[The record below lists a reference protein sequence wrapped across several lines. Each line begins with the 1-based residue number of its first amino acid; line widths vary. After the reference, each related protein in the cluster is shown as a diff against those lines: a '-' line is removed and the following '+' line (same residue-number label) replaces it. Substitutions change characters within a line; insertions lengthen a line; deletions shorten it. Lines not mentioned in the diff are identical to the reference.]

1 MYVYFDKKGTLT
13 TIIPHGETIRQGND
27 IHLTVCFDKN
37 YDRFKSNMTVRAKMR
52 GEDNWSVA
60 YTFSN
65 PHIITFK
72 KLFDSEMT
80 YDLQDNTQ
88 YVAYD
93 IKLPYATS
101 TNVYGKG
108 KLIINVFSNI
118 IGTKTTL
125 RELDETPGLQDGDIG
140 CLDTNG
146 IITYYVYDS
155 SGSTVAERWTQITD
169 DFDPTTINFYQG
181 LVDYYVE
188 PTYGNEEPSTPDISD
203 SEYDRLMQAIG
214 SKVDIQNGIAKNI
227 DITKGAYHDEQNFT
241 DANVRVKDAV
251 DENEPV
257 SLKQLNALDTEHKGL
272 LDKKVDKFTQ
282 EHPDVMVAYVQRGD
296 NKQTDTVEPVSATN
310 LIGYSSIVG
319 RDSNG
324 NFEASDPTKDLHV
337 VNKQTLEREIGK
349 LATKKDLEDYTP
361 LTKFEELVK
370 VVPTDIA
377 INDNDELYL
386 EHDGKEITGQTK
398 KVKIANLDDTDKL
411 PIMSD
416 IANITVAE
424 TLQYETIRG
433 AYPRQALPNVIV
445 SNNMEINTKT
455 GVIRTLINAASEN
468 APDYGNIQP
477 FAVWTLEN
485 YIYAYRANDNTKN
498 IHEIRMRSAR
508 GNISDGDSY
517 AVIYSSEYGVYE
529 PFIIYD
535 ETQSK
540 SNKNFTVY
548 VYFSEE
554 TENKLLQNIKYV
566 RVKISLSDD
575 SKTITPTVLSSGIAI
590 SGENQL
596 NDKGNVV
603 QYSRPGFSVI
613 TRLADASYLMVLETN
628 VNNSIGY
635 PYVIQYCYS
644 KDYINWTTPKT
655 LFRAKDALINIPYV
669 ENCWNSRIA
678 ISYHTNMDYIGV
690 QDSSIHNKMMHVML
704 SSISIKYGMSL
715 ESNMFGELFI
725 TDGRQYSIPENQ
737 EVSRYYTTVGTY
749 NLWTGGWGS
758 LYYKDETINILY
770 GSNYTRIANTS
781 FPTENTLFVKKAKLI
796 SNAYVPLKNTKGV
809 YAVSDNGKENIL
821 LDYATGADGKNLSN
835 SLAYRTSGGFLYA
848 ATAANLNP
856 NTNPNLVATKKYVGN
871 YVDAKMVNVYTFKG
885 SVDTYNDLPTNANN
899 GDVYDIK
906 KAYESYPAGTNF
918 AWTGE
923 KWDALGGI
931 IDLSNYVTQTSLTET
946 LKDYAT
952 ITYITQ
958 TLANYVTSTN
968 LTNILASYVTTT
980 TFNSH
985 VNNKSNPHEVTKT
998 QVGLG
1003 NVDNTSDKNKPV
1015 STAQQTAINSTGHT
1029 LKIANGKI
1037 QLLDAN
1043 GTMLSQVDLP
1053 EGGKIDTISVNGV
1066 NQPITNKNVNIVTPV
1081 IEILESED

>member
-169 DFDPTTINFYQG
+169 DFDPITTNFYQG

-337 VNKQTLEREIGK
+337 VNKQTLEREIGV
-349 LATKKDLEDYTP
+349 LATKEALDDLHVEIINTQSDVDNIKKVIPDNASETNKLVTEAKFANFATKEDLADYTP

-370 VVPTDIA
+370 QTPTGIA
-377 INDNDELYL
+377 INANNEIYL
-386 EHDGKEITGQTK
+386 EHDGVEITGQPK
-398 KVKIANLDDTDKL
+398 KVRVVSQAAFDEIKELIPNEASVENPL
-411 PIMSD
+411 
-416 IANITVAE
+416 VA
-424 TLQYETIRG
+424 
-433 AYPRQALPNVIV
+433 
-445 SNNMEINTKT
+445 K
-455 GVIRTLINAASEN
+455 
-468 APDYGNIQP
+468 
-477 FAVWTLEN
+477 
-485 YIYAYRANDNTKN
+485 
-498 IHEIRMRSAR
+498 
-508 GNISDGDSY
+508 
-517 AVIYSSEYGVYE
+517 
-529 PFIIYD
+529 
-535 ETQSK
+535 
-540 SNKNFTVY
+540 
-548 VYFSEE
+548 
-554 TENKLLQNIKYV
+554 
-566 RVKISLSDD
+566 
-575 SKTITPTVLSSGIAI
+575 
-590 SGENQL
+590 NQL
-596 NDKGNVV
+596 NGLATKEELNT
-603 QYSRPGFSVI
+603 YTPLTEFNSVKALI
-613 TRLADASYLMVLETN
+613 PTEASTDNLLADRSWVY
-628 VNNSIGY
+628 SQIGTVY
-635 PYVIQYCYS
+635 
-644 KDYINWTTPKT
+644 
-655 LFRAKDALINIPYV
+655 
-669 ENCWNSRIA
+669 
-678 ISYHTNMDYIGV
+678 
-690 QDSSIHNKMMHVML
+690 
-704 SSISIKYGMSL
+704 
-715 ESNMFGELFI
+715 
-725 TDGRQYSIPENQ
+725 
-737 EVSRYYTTVGTY
+737 RY
-749 NLWTGGWGS
+749 
-758 LYYKDETINILY
+758 
-770 GSNYTRIANTS
+770 
-781 FPTENTLFVKKAKLI
+781 
-796 SNAYVPLKNTKGV
+796 
-809 YAVSDNGKENIL
+809 
-821 LDYATGADGKNLSN
+821 
-835 SLAYRTSGGFLYA
+835 
-848 ATAANLNP
+848 
-856 NTNPNLVATKKYVGN
+856 
-871 YVDAKMVNVYTFKG
+871 KG
-885 SVDTYNDLPTNANN
+885 SVKNYSDLPTNANN
-899 GDVYDIK
+899 GDVYNVEN
-906 KAYESYPAGTNF
+906 AYLQYPAGTNY
-918 AWTGE
+918 AWNEST
-923 KWDALGGI
+923 WDALGGI

-946 LKDYAT
+946 LKDYVTTSALNT
-952 ITYITQ
+952 K
-958 TLANYVTSTN
+958 LNDYVTGTA
-968 LTNILASYVTTT
+968 LTELLKSYTTT
-980 TFNSH
+980 TAFNNH

-998 QVGLG
+998 QIGLG

-1029 LKIANGKI
+1029 LKVANNKI

>member
-227 DITKGAYHDEQNFT
+227 DITKGTYHDEQNFT

-337 VNKQTLEREIGK
+337 VNKQTLEREIGV
-349 LATKKDLEDYTP
+349 LATKEALDDLHVEIINTQSDVDNIKKVIPDNASETNKLVTEAKFANFATKEDLADYTP

-370 VVPTDIA
+370 QTPTGIA
-377 INDNDELYL
+377 INANNEIYL
-386 EHDGKEITGQTK
+386 EHDGVEITGQPK
-398 KVKIANLDDTDKL
+398 KVRVVSQAAFDEIKELIPNEASVENPL
-411 PIMSD
+411 
-416 IANITVAE
+416 VA
-424 TLQYETIRG
+424 
-433 AYPRQALPNVIV
+433 
-445 SNNMEINTKT
+445 K
-455 GVIRTLINAASEN
+455 
-468 APDYGNIQP
+468 
-477 FAVWTLEN
+477 
-485 YIYAYRANDNTKN
+485 
-498 IHEIRMRSAR
+498 
-508 GNISDGDSY
+508 
-517 AVIYSSEYGVYE
+517 
-529 PFIIYD
+529 
-535 ETQSK
+535 
-540 SNKNFTVY
+540 
-548 VYFSEE
+548 
-554 TENKLLQNIKYV
+554 
-566 RVKISLSDD
+566 
-575 SKTITPTVLSSGIAI
+575 
-590 SGENQL
+590 NQL
-596 NDKGNVV
+596 NGLATKEELNT
-603 QYSRPGFSVI
+603 YTPLTEFNSVKALI
-613 TRLADASYLMVLETN
+613 PTEASTDNLLADRSWVY
-628 VNNSIGY
+628 SQIGTVY
-635 PYVIQYCYS
+635 
-644 KDYINWTTPKT
+644 
-655 LFRAKDALINIPYV
+655 
-669 ENCWNSRIA
+669 
-678 ISYHTNMDYIGV
+678 
-690 QDSSIHNKMMHVML
+690 
-704 SSISIKYGMSL
+704 
-715 ESNMFGELFI
+715 
-725 TDGRQYSIPENQ
+725 
-737 EVSRYYTTVGTY
+737 RY
-749 NLWTGGWGS
+749 
-758 LYYKDETINILY
+758 
-770 GSNYTRIANTS
+770 
-781 FPTENTLFVKKAKLI
+781 
-796 SNAYVPLKNTKGV
+796 
-809 YAVSDNGKENIL
+809 
-821 LDYATGADGKNLSN
+821 
-835 SLAYRTSGGFLYA
+835 
-848 ATAANLNP
+848 
-856 NTNPNLVATKKYVGN
+856 
-871 YVDAKMVNVYTFKG
+871 KG
-885 SVDTYNDLPTNANN
+885 SVKNYSDLPTNANN
-899 GDVYDIK
+899 GDVYNVEN
-906 KAYESYPAGTNF
+906 AYLQYPAGTNY
-918 AWTGE
+918 AWNGST
-923 KWDALGGI
+923 WDALGGS

-968 LTNILASYVTTT
+968 LTNVLSDYVTTT
-980 TFNSH
+980 AFNNH
-985 VNNKSNPHEVTKT
+985 INNKSNPHEVTKA

-1015 STAQQTAINSTGHT
+1015 STAQKTAIDSTGHT
-1029 LKIANGKI
+1029 LKVANNKI

>member
-101 TNVYGKG
+101 TNIYGKG

-169 DFDPTTINFYQG
+169 GFDPTTTNFYQG

-227 DITKGAYHDEQNFT
+227 DITKGTYHDEQNFT

-296 NKQTDTVEPVSATN
+296 NNKTDTVEPISTTN
-310 LIGYSSIVG
+310 ITGYSSIVG

-337 VNKQTLEREIGK
+337 VNKQTLEREIGV
-349 LATKKDLEDYTP
+349 LATKEALDDLHVEIVNTQSDVDNIKKVIPDNASETNKLVTEAKIANFATKEDLADYTP

-370 VVPTDIA
+370 QTPTGIA
-377 INDNDELYL
+377 INANNEIYL
-386 EHDGKEITGQTK
+386 EHDGVEITGQPK
-398 KVKIANLDDTDKL
+398 KVRVVSQAAFDEIKELIPNEASVENPL
-411 PIMSD
+411 
-416 IANITVAE
+416 VA
-424 TLQYETIRG
+424 
-433 AYPRQALPNVIV
+433 
-445 SNNMEINTKT
+445 K
-455 GVIRTLINAASEN
+455 
-468 APDYGNIQP
+468 
-477 FAVWTLEN
+477 
-485 YIYAYRANDNTKN
+485 
-498 IHEIRMRSAR
+498 
-508 GNISDGDSY
+508 
-517 AVIYSSEYGVYE
+517 
-529 PFIIYD
+529 
-535 ETQSK
+535 
-540 SNKNFTVY
+540 
-548 VYFSEE
+548 
-554 TENKLLQNIKYV
+554 
-566 RVKISLSDD
+566 
-575 SKTITPTVLSSGIAI
+575 
-590 SGENQL
+590 NQL
-596 NDKGNVV
+596 NGLATKEELNT
-603 QYSRPGFSVI
+603 YTPLTEFNSVKVLI
-613 TRLADASYLMVLETN
+613 PIEASTDNLLADRSWVY
-628 VNNSIGY
+628 SQIGTVY
-635 PYVIQYCYS
+635 
-644 KDYINWTTPKT
+644 
-655 LFRAKDALINIPYV
+655 
-669 ENCWNSRIA
+669 
-678 ISYHTNMDYIGV
+678 
-690 QDSSIHNKMMHVML
+690 
-704 SSISIKYGMSL
+704 
-715 ESNMFGELFI
+715 
-725 TDGRQYSIPENQ
+725 
-737 EVSRYYTTVGTY
+737 RY
-749 NLWTGGWGS
+749 
-758 LYYKDETINILY
+758 
-770 GSNYTRIANTS
+770 
-781 FPTENTLFVKKAKLI
+781 
-796 SNAYVPLKNTKGV
+796 
-809 YAVSDNGKENIL
+809 
-821 LDYATGADGKNLSN
+821 
-835 SLAYRTSGGFLYA
+835 
-848 ATAANLNP
+848 
-856 NTNPNLVATKKYVGN
+856 
-871 YVDAKMVNVYTFKG
+871 KG
-885 SVDTYNDLPTNANN
+885 SVKNYSDLPTNANN
-899 GDVYDIK
+899 GDVYNVEN
-906 KAYESYPAGTNF
+906 AYLQYPAGTNY
-918 AWTGE
+918 AWNEST
-923 KWDALGGI
+923 WDALGGI

-946 LKDYAT
+946 LKDYVTTSALNT
-952 ITYITQ
+952 K
-958 TLANYVTSTN
+958 LNDYVTSTA
-968 LTNILASYVTTT
+968 LTELLKSYTTT
-980 TFNSH
+980 TAFNNH
-985 VNNKSNPHEVTKT
+985 VNNKSNPHEVTKV

-1015 STAQQTAINSTGHT
+1015 STAQQTAIDSTGHT
-1029 LKIANGKI
+1029 LTIANGKI

-1066 NQPITNKNVNIVTPV
+1066 EQPITNKNVNIVTPV

>member
-101 TNVYGKG
+101 TNIYGKG

-169 DFDPTTINFYQG
+169 DFDPTTTNFYQG

-227 DITKGAYHDEQNFT
+227 DITKGTYHAEQDFT

-282 EHPDVMVAYVQRGD
+282 EHPDVMVAYVQKGD
-296 NKQTDTVEPVSATN
+296 NNKTDTVEPISTTN
-310 LIGYSSIVG
+310 VTGYSSIVG

-324 NFEASDPTKDLHV
+324 NFESSDPTKDLHV
-337 VNKQTLEREIGK
+337 VNKQTLQREIGV
-349 LATKKDLEDYTP
+349 LATKKALDDLHVEIVNTQSDVDNIKKVIPDNASETNKLVTEEKFANFATKEDLADYTP

-370 VVPTDIA
+370 QTPTGIA
-377 INDNDELYL
+377 INANNEIYL
-386 EHDGKEITGQTK
+386 EHDGVEITGQPK
-398 KVKIANLDDTDKL
+398 KVRVVSQAAFDEIKELIPNEASVENPL
-411 PIMSD
+411 
-416 IANITVAE
+416 VA
-424 TLQYETIRG
+424 
-433 AYPRQALPNVIV
+433 
-445 SNNMEINTKT
+445 K
-455 GVIRTLINAASEN
+455 
-468 APDYGNIQP
+468 
-477 FAVWTLEN
+477 
-485 YIYAYRANDNTKN
+485 
-498 IHEIRMRSAR
+498 
-508 GNISDGDSY
+508 
-517 AVIYSSEYGVYE
+517 
-529 PFIIYD
+529 
-535 ETQSK
+535 
-540 SNKNFTVY
+540 
-548 VYFSEE
+548 
-554 TENKLLQNIKYV
+554 
-566 RVKISLSDD
+566 
-575 SKTITPTVLSSGIAI
+575 
-590 SGENQL
+590 NQL
-596 NDKGNVV
+596 NGLATKEELNT
-603 QYSRPGFSVI
+603 YTPLTEFNSVKTLI
-613 TRLADASYLMVLETN
+613 PTEASIDNLLADRSW
-628 VNNSIGY
+628 
-635 PYVIQYCYS
+635 VISQ
-644 KDYINWTTPKT
+644 
-655 LFRAKDALINIPYV
+655 
-669 ENCWNSRIA
+669 
-678 ISYHTNMDYIGV
+678 ISTVY
-690 QDSSIHNKMMHVML
+690 
-704 SSISIKYGMSL
+704 
-715 ESNMFGELFI
+715 
-725 TDGRQYSIPENQ
+725 
-737 EVSRYYTTVGTY
+737 RY
-749 NLWTGGWGS
+749 
-758 LYYKDETINILY
+758 
-770 GSNYTRIANTS
+770 
-781 FPTENTLFVKKAKLI
+781 
-796 SNAYVPLKNTKGV
+796 
-809 YAVSDNGKENIL
+809 
-821 LDYATGADGKNLSN
+821 
-835 SLAYRTSGGFLYA
+835 
-848 ATAANLNP
+848 
-856 NTNPNLVATKKYVGN
+856 
-871 YVDAKMVNVYTFKG
+871 KG
-885 SVDTYNDLPTNANN
+885 SVKTYNDLPTNAEN
-899 GDVYDIK
+899 GDVYNVEQ
-906 KAYESYPAGTNF
+906 AHGLYPAGTNY
-918 AWTGE
+918 AWNGTD
-923 KWDALGGI
+923 WDALGGS
-931 IDLSNYVTQTSLTET
+931 IDLSNYVTKTELTTALNDYVTTSALNTK
-946 LKDYAT
+946 LND
-952 ITYITQ
+952 
-958 TLANYVTSTN
+958 YVTSTA
-968 LTNILASYVTTT
+968 LTELLKSYTTT
-980 TFNSH
+980 TAFNNH
-985 VNNKSNPHEVTKT
+985 VNNKSNPHEVSKT

-1015 STAQQTAINSTGHT
+1015 STAQKTAIDSTGHT
-1029 LKIANGKI
+1029 LKVANNKI

-1081 IEILESED
+1081 IEILESGD